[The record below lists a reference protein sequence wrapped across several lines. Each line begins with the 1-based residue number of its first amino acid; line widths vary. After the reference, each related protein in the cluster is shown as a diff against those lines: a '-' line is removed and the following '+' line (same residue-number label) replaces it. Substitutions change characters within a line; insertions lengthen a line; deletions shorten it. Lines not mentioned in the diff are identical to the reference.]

1 MDDEAAILLSQLL
14 TDSSH
19 SRNKR
24 IHSWIE
30 HQYDFAL
37 SEQTHS
43 RSPSPHRPDSPLL
56 PAPEFCTLPP
66 DSGRHSPQQPLCP
79 DYDVLFFPPPLSPDD
94 HIERRDEAIRFPC
107 SLSFTALSKANTSTR
122 TRRVPATKQPSTLL
136 TISSRIRPHIAT
148 RPSFMSHRQA
158 VSTKDSGCEEDG
170 VAEAKP
176 PALPPKPVPVGV
188 HANGSAGEDG
198 AAGEMAHLEAEDECG
213 ERNDPQGGEAFSSL
227 MQTLPSTM
235 LQAQTQTQTPPL
247 ARSKSMRSVKS
258 VKSARSMRFGSKI
271 PVPVPSPASTS
282 TTGASASSG
291 GVPEVPRIQRW
302 LGAGE
307 QEREHE
313 TTTFPLS
320 PPPTPLS
327 PSFSSYPPPSPL
339 SPTSLASPTLPSWP
353 HPKPSHAYSYH
364 AESPRAKEQ
373 RQKQTSALGGFAL
386 SILKKRR
393 RGPVVVVGEMGEGAR
408 DGG

>member
-24 IHSWIE
+24 I
-30 HQYDFAL
+30 Q
-37 SEQTHS
+37 
-43 RSPSPHRPDSPLL
+43 
-56 PAPEFCTLPP
+56 
-66 DSGRHSPQQPLCP
+66 
-79 DYDVLFFPPPLSPDD
+79 DVPKTP
-94 HIERRDEAIRFPC
+94 
-107 SLSFTALSKANTSTR
+107 KKR
-122 TRRVPATKQPSTLL
+122 TRLRSFISKFSPRAADVPVQPVFDRSSQGDHQHAHAPRPPTKQPSLSSLSALGFDRTSRPSASIARKGSVDCLASFPPPPTSHPSAYSFPTSPTLASHP
-136 TISSRIRPHIAT
+136 TP
-148 RPSFMSHRQA
+148 RPSFTSHRQA
-158 VSTKDSGCEEDG
+158 ASRKDSGCEEDG
-170 VAEAKP
+170 VAEATP

-213 ERNDPQGGEAFSSL
+213 ERDDAQGGEAFSSL

-235 LQAQTQTQTPPL
+235 PQAQTQTQTPPL